1 MLNRHGF
8 SLHSAGVTG
17 GSPEQL
23 TITFFRGV
31 SLKDLLDSVNPGRGY
46 HLLRAVPNKIQRK
59 EVLIYCRRK
68 YNNGQSKGTVLT
80 GVVFL
85 FIEISLSPISVIT
98 FVP

>member
-46 HLLRAVPNKIQRK
+46 HLLRAVANKIQRK
-59 EVLIYCRRK
+59 EVLIKPPLINR
-68 YNNGQSKGTVLT
+68 Q
-80 GVVFL
+80 
-85 FIEISLSPISVIT
+85 SVINKFT
-98 FVP
+98 YGLCDTNYIG